1 MAIRLC
7 LNESTADLGT
17 TLAGRETDL
26 LVLGGLLDLLGSLGE
41 DELDVAGVGHVGV
54 DLERKVSIFGYKTP
68 TVNLGLKTYTTVST
82 VSAAATL
89 GGLVDLDALDDQ
101 GAGVETLAIGVG
113 LSVLEQIND
122 VLSGLDGPAGLGD
135 TELLACKTKNCQSM
149 FDSHSQ
155 IFFPEL

>member
-1 MAIRLC
+1 M
-7 LNESTADLGT
+7 
-17 TLAGRETDL
+17 
-26 LVLGGLLDLLGSLGE
+26 
-41 DELDVAGVGHVGV
+41 
-54 DLERKVSIFGYKTP
+54 
-68 TVNLGLKTYTTVST
+68 ST

-135 TELLACKTKNCQSM
+135 TELLACERKKLSV
-149 FDSHSQ
+149 DVRLHSQ

>member
-1 MAIRLC
+1 MR
-7 LNESTADLGT
+7 
-17 TLAGRETDL
+17 
-26 LVLGGLLDLLGSLGE
+26 
-41 DELDVAGVGHVGV
+41 
-54 DLERKVSIFGYKTP
+54 LERTIF
-68 TVNLGLKTYTTVST
+68 NDETYTTVST

-135 TELLACKTKNCQSM
+135 TELLAWKPERSV
-149 FDSHSQ
+149 Q
-155 IFFPEL
+155 IPAKFLPDRYPQHHQ